1 MCSVSAER
9 CQPESHHSSWCS
21 VALVSPSVFSEGAEN
36 KGGVCVQLCVS
47 ASDGGQQGPRCDR
60 EGGTGPL
67 GAVTAGGQGDF
78 LPAVQWN
85 REDVTASLAL
95 YETDAMNQCSI
106 TDSWN
111 TTWLLFLID
120 QLLLIVLL
128 LSHCGDAILKW
139 IIWCIHLHYLET

>member
-1 MCSVSAER
+1 MSARITSQQLMLCCSRVAER
-9 CQPESHHSSWCS
+9 I
-21 VALVSPSVFSEGAEN
+21 F
-36 KGGVCVQLCVS
+36 GGGGEQGRCVCVQLCVS

-106 TDSWN
+106 TDS
-111 TTWLLFLID
+111 
-120 QLLLIVLL
+120 
-128 LSHCGDAILKW
+128 
-139 IIWCIHLHYLET
+139 